1 MAAPGRSANVPS
13 LIAPWT
19 TSSLVKCSDCHNNNA
34 GPGAGGTGPN
44 GPHASTNLA
53 LLERPHALN
62 ATPTAGDICYKCH
75 SQSVITREAPHN
87 RSEHLRYG
95 CKACHDPH
103 GISSTQGNTLY
114 NSRLINLSTTDNT
127 PVGTGAAAKL
137 YVDTAA
143 RRCYLVCHGE
153 SHNGR
158 SY

>member
-1 MAAPGRSANVPS
+1 M
-13 LIAPWT
+13 
-19 TSSLVKCSDCHNNNA
+19 
-34 GPGAGGTGPN
+34 
-44 GPHASTNLA
+44 
-53 LLERPHALN
+53 
-62 ATPTAGDICYKCH
+62 
-75 SQSVITREAPHN
+75 ITRESPHN

-103 GISSTQGNTLY
+103 GISATQGNLTF

-127 PVGTGAAAKL
+127 PVNSGGTAKL

-143 RRCYLVCHGE
+143 RKCYLVCHGE